1 MQATGRLGADIVI
14 EGTGALQSLIT
25 SIQIA
30 RKGGEIVLMGNPI
43 DNFEIDK
50 KTYWTIL
57 RNQLTLRGTW
67 NSSFKSV
74 KDDWLEALELLE
86 SGMLDVS
93 DLVSHMLP
101 FDKLID
107 GLNILRDS
115 SILSNKVMLV
125 NNE

>member
-1 MQATGRLGADIVI
+1 
-14 EGTGALQSLIT
+14 
-25 SIQIA
+25 
-30 RKGGEIVLMGNPI
+30 MGNPI